1 MEREN
6 EYNYKKDVIE
16 GERKKKHK
24 KKSTTIY
31 QIYHGASIPFPRTP
45 RLSSPSLE
53 KCPSIKN
60 ISKKSINLYSTREK
74 TRRHAKLPILAYLIT
89 SHFAYDTTERERERE
104 RESG

>member
-45 RLSSPSLE
+45 RLSSPSLQVV
-53 KCPSIKN
+53 
-60 ISKKSINLYSTREK
+60 SKSAHQSKILKKKTINLYFTREK
-74 TRRHAKLPILAYLIT
+74 TLRHTK
-89 SHFAYDTTERERERE
+89 
-104 RESG
+104 